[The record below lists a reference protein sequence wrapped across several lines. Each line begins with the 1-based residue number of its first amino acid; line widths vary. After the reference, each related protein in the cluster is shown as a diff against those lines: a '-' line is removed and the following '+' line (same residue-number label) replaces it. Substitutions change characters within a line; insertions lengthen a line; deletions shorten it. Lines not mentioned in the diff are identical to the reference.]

1 MIKKCLFLLLGILIG
16 TSVAIPYG
24 KERFDR
30 LYPKAARVVDIQGEE
45 VYLQDG
51 AGNVWRW
58 QGQGRDD
65 WEVGDVVAMIM
76 TNNGTPDDIKDDIIV
91 NIKYSGL

>member
-1 MIKKCLFLLLGILIG
+1 MIKKTLLVLLGLLIG
-16 TSVAIPYG
+16 STLAIPYT
-24 KERFDR
+24 KDRFDR

-58 QGQGRDD
+58 QGAED
-65 WEVGDVVAMIM
+65 WQVGDGAAMIM
-76 TNNGTPDDIKDDIIV
+76 SNNGTKDIYDDIIV
-91 NIKYSGL
+91 SIKYSSL

>member
-51 AGNVWRW
+51 AGNLWRW
-58 QGQGRDD
+58 QGKED
-65 WEVGDVVAMIM
+65 WEIGDGAAMIM
-76 TNNGTPDDIKDDIIV
+76 TNNGTPDDIKDDIIM
-91 NIKYSGL
+91 NIKYSRERW